1 MNTELNID
9 ITPDELHTIM
19 KDYEYDPDVMN
30 DEDERS
36 LAIKW
41 AISRL
46 PEAEKIIWCLYMEL
60 QSSRKLGQ
68 ILGGVS
74 HSTILKEIN
83 RIKESI
89 IANLGK
95 VGDKLEP
102 NNVNN

>member
-36 LAIKW
+36 LEIKL
-41 AISRL
+41 AISKL

-68 ILGGVS
+68 ILGGIS
-74 HSTILKEIN
+74 HSTVLKEIN
-83 RIKESI
+83 RIRDEI
-89 IANLGK
+89 IKHLDIRK
-95 VGDKLEP
+95 FPDKDP
-102 NNVNN
+102 I